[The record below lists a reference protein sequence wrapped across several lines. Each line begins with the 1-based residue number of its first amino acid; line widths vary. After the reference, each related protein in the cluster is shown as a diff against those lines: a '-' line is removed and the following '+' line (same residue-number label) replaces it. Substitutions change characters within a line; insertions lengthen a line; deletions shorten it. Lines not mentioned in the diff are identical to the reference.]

1 MALKDYFA
9 NLSQWQRIALLALP
23 AALAGYV
30 YWAYLL
36 GPLRA
41 EIDRLNRELGQLQ
54 ADLQQKRQ
62 IAANKAGLER
72 EIQELQ
78 AKLAQVLT
86 RLPEE
91 KEIPRLLSQV
101 NTLGREAGLEFL
113 LFKPGSALS
122 REFYAE
128 IPIDIKVEGGY
139 HSLGVFFDKVSKM
152 ERIVNISDLKM
163 APASGKKGVVAEFRA
178 TTYIFAGVKGGKGGE
193 AKKGG
198 S

>member
-1 MALKDYFA
+1 MVLKDYFA
-9 NLSQWQRIALLALP
+9 NLPQWQRIALLALP
-23 AALAGYV
+23 AALVGYV
-30 YWAYLL
+30 YWSYLL
-36 GPLRA
+36 NPLRA
-41 EIDRLNRELGQLQ
+41 DLDRLDRDLKQLK
-54 ADLQQKRQ
+54 ADLEQKQR
-62 IAANKAGLER
+62 ITANKAILER
-72 EIQELQ
+72 EIKELQ
-78 AKLAQVLT
+78 AKLTQVLA

-113 LFKPGSALS
+113 LFKPGPLAG

-152 ERIVNISDLKM
+152 ERIVNVSDLKM

-178 TTYIFAGVKGGKGGE
+178 TTYIFAGTRGGKGG
-193 AKKGG
+193 G
-198 S
+198 

>member
-1 MALKDYFA
+1 MALKDYFV
-9 NLSQWQRIALLALP
+9 NLPQWQRIALLVLP
-23 AALAGYV
+23 AALIGYV
-30 YWAYLL
+30 YWSYLL

-41 EIDRLNRELGQLQ
+41 DIDRLNQDLRQLQ
-54 ADLQQKRQ
+54 ADLEQKQR

-72 EIQELQ
+72 EIKELQ
-78 AKLAQVLT
+78 AKLAQVLA

-113 LFKPGSALS
+113 LFKPGSAAG

-163 APASGKKGVVAEFRA
+163 APTSGKKGVVAEFRA
-178 TTYIFAGVKGGKGGE
+178 TTYVFAGARGGKGGE
-193 AKKGG
+193 ARKN
-198 S
+198 